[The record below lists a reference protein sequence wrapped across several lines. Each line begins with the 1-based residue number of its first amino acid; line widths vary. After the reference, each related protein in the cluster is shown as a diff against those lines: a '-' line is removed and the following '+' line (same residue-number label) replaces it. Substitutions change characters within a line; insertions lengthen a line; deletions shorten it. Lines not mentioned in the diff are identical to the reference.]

1 MVQATVRVGGF
12 LKNYTEN
19 HDILLDRT
27 KIRIK
32 IEKRKMSVKMIVI
45 PHSCALRILQKD
57 HVVSKKTQKAIQ
69 YPMHFR
75 TLKISFFGKILIFNN
90 YLTFNCPCIVMKTK
104 FSITFMWWCKNRT
117 SENSERLSY
126 LITNYCF
133 CACRRKRRI

>member
-45 PHSCALRILQKD
+45 PRSSALRILQKD
-57 HVVSKKTQKAIQ
+57 HAVSKKTQKAIQ
-69 YPMHFR
+69 YPIHFR
-75 TLKISFFGKILIFNN
+75 TLKIYFFGKILIFN
-90 YLTFNCPCIVMKTK
+90 
-104 FSITFMWWCKNRT
+104 KN
-117 SENSERLSY
+117 
-126 LITNYCF
+126 
-133 CACRRKRRI
+133 

>member
-45 PHSCALRILQKD
+45 PRSSALRILQKG
-57 HVVSKKTQKAIQ
+57 HAVSKKTQKATR
-69 YPMHFR
+69 YPIHFR
-75 TLKISFFGKILIFNN
+75 TLKI
-90 YLTFNCPCIVMKTK
+90 
-104 FSITFMWWCKNRT
+104 
-117 SENSERLSY
+117 
-126 LITNYCF
+126 
-133 CACRRKRRI
+133 